1 MKKKILIIMLMG
13 TLMTYLTGIH
23 VDAEIEILSESTE
36 NILGATYKEVKQI
49 NNAGILQQYFY
60 LGADFTQGN
69 YRVIT
74 GDNYQPDRFYPGTT
88 VTHARNSQELYD
100 DYIIIGGINGDFF
113 ESYGV
118 PQEAYIENG
127 DVISSGIGYQ
137 GRLVLGFK
145 QNGEVVVGKPIF
157 DGYEMV
163 VKDSNGKE
171 RMTLP
176 VKHINVAYQSDPYD
190 VYAYFDNYNTP
201 LPAGIS
207 KYDTQLEEYKGAVPK
222 IFGRGIVEV
231 VDRTASHT
239 VGDFRMTIMTENP
252 YVKALVEQGDIISVQ
267 RRIVGDFDDVK
278 WAVGL
283 YGTLVKEGEVA
294 DPISG
299 IYPDDRH
306 PRSSVGIKADGSIFF
321 VALDGRQPG
330 YSSGA
335 TLTEMAELMI
345 SYGAVEAYAFDA
357 GGSTTLVTR
366 NDVDDF
372 DVRNS
377 PSDGSPRVVT
387 NSAFLAI
394 QVDFTNDEPHALPD
408 YSTQLNHPESLTVSS
423 STLLWDQVEHKKV
436 YEVSING
443 QKIETLLPSLDLKP
457 YINTPG
463 DYEITV
469 KAIGDGIY
477 YSDSEPSEALI
488 YTFEAPQ
495 VLSAP
500 DNFVISQG
508 ILYFDQLNPHDLYEI
523 SINDKTYTI
532 KLNRFNLNTLSLEPG
547 SHQIRIKKIGDGFEY
562 YDSEYTEFVYRIYT
576 AEEEEIKDILGLI
589 KEIINLS

>member
-1 MKKKILIIMLMG
+1 MIKKIMIIGIVFM
-13 TLMTYLTGIH
+13 MTTFISH
-23 VDAEIEILSESTE
+23 IDVHAEIDIISESTE
-36 NILGATYKEVKQI
+36 EIMGATYKEVKQI

-60 LGADFTQGN
+60 LGADFTAGN

-74 GDNYQPDRFYPGTT
+74 GDNYEPDRFYPGTT

-100 DYIIIGGINGDFF
+100 EYIIIGGINGDFF

-118 PQEAYIENG
+118 PQEAYIEDG
-127 DVISSGIGYQ
+127 DVISSGIGYH

-145 QNGEVVVGKPIF
+145 QNGDVVVGKPIF

-163 VKDSNGKE
+163 VKDQNGKE

-176 VKHINVAYQSDPYD
+176 VKHINVAYEDDPYD
-190 VYAYFDNYNTP
+190 VYAYFDNYNTQ
-201 LPAGIS
+201 LPGGPS
-207 KYDTQLEEYKGAVPK
+207 KYDTQLVEYKGAVPK
-222 IFGRGIVEV
+222 IFGRGVVEI
-231 VDRTASHT
+231 VDRTAAHT
-239 VGDFRMTIMTENP
+239 VQDFHMTIVTENP

-283 YGTLVKEGEVA
+283 YGTLVKDGNVA

-366 NDVDDF
+366 NDQDDF

-377 PSDGSPRVVT
+377 PSDGVPRLVT
-387 NSAFLAI
+387 NSVFLAI
-394 QVDFTNDEPHALPD
+394 QVDFSNDEPHSLPD
-408 YSTQLNHPESLTVSS
+408 YSTKLNSPSSISVSS
-423 STLLWDQVEHKKV
+423 STLLWDSVENKRA
-436 YEVSING
+436 YEVQVNG
-443 QKIETLLPSLDLKP
+443 QTIETILPSLDLKQ

-463 DYEITV
+463 TYEITI
-469 KAIGDGIY
+469 KALGDGIY
-477 YSDSEPSEALI
+477 YSDSDPSEVYH
-488 YTFEAPQ
+488 YTFVAPEE
-495 VLSAP
+495 LSPP
-500 DNFVISQG
+500 DDFVISQG
-508 ILYFDQLNPHDLYEI
+508 ILYFDQLDPHDLYEI

-532 KLNRFNLNTLSLEPG
+532 KLNRFNLNTLSLGPG
-547 SHQIRIKKIGDGFEY
+547 SHQITIKKIGDDFETL
-562 YDSEYTEFVYRIYT
+562 DSEYVTFIYRIYT
-576 AEEEEIKDILGLI
+576 AEEEEIKEILGLVKDI
-589 KEIINLS
+589 LLLS

>member
-1 MKKKILIIMLMG
+1 MIKKIIIIGIVFM
-13 TLMTYLTGIH
+13 MTTFISH
-23 VDAEIEILSESTE
+23 IDVHAEIDIISESTE
-36 NILGATYKEVKQI
+36 EIMGATYKEVKQI

-60 LGADFTQGN
+60 LGADFNSGN

-74 GDNYQPDRFYPGTT
+74 GDNYEPDRFYPGTT

-100 DYIIIGGINGDFF
+100 EYIIIGGINADFF

-118 PQEAYIENG
+118 PQEAYIEDG

-145 QNGEVVVGKPIF
+145 QNGDVVVGKPIF

-163 VKDSNGKE
+163 LKDQNGKE
-171 RMTLP
+171 RITLP
-176 VKHINVAYQSDPYD
+176 VRHINVAYENDPYD
-190 VYAYFDNYNTP
+190 IYAYFDNYNTQ
-201 LPAGIS
+201 LPAGPS
-207 KYDTQLEEYKGAVPK
+207 KYDAQLVEYKGAVPK
-222 IFGRGIVEV
+222 IFGRGIVEI
-231 VDRTASHT
+231 VDHSAAHT
-239 VGDFRMTIMTENP
+239 VEDFHMTIVTKNP

-278 WAVGL
+278 WAAGL
-283 YGTLVKEGEVA
+283 YGTLVKDGNVA

-299 IYPDDRH
+299 IYPNDRH

-366 NDVDDF
+366 NDQDDF

-377 PSDGSPRVVT
+377 PSDGVPRLVT
-387 NSAFLAI
+387 NSVFLAI
-394 QVDFTNDEPHALPD
+394 QVDFSNDEPYALPD
-408 YSTQLNHPESLTVSS
+408 YSTQLNSPTSISVSS
-423 STLLWDQVEHKKV
+423 STLLWDSVENKRA
-436 YEVSING
+436 YEVHVNG
-443 QKIETLLPSLDLKP
+443 QKVETILPSLDLKQ

-463 DYEITV
+463 TYEITI
-469 KAIGDGIY
+469 KALGDGIY
-477 YSDSEPSEALI
+477 YSDSDSSEVYY
-488 YTFEAPQ
+488 YTFVAPEE
-495 VLSAP
+495 LSPP
-500 DNFVISQG
+500 DDFVISQG
-508 ILYFDQLNPHDLYEI
+508 ILYFDQLDPHDLYEI

-532 KLNRFNLNTLSLEPG
+532 KLNRFNLNTLSLGPG
-547 SHQIRIKKIGDGFEY
+547 SHQITIKKIGDDFKTL
-562 YDSEYTEFVYRIYT
+562 DSEYVTFNYRIYT
-576 AEEEEIKDILGLI
+576 AEEEEIKEILGLVKDI
-589 KEIINLS
+589 LQLS